1 MIFTEFRFIL
11 FFILVAGIYW
21 TLQNNKARKFW
32 LLICSYV
39 FYAAWDWR
47 FLSLIIASTVVD
59 YIVSLMLSKPIAEK
73 YRKLWLIVSLCSNLG
88 LLGFFKYFNFFTE
101 SAISLF
107 TFLGIPAG
115 FNTINIVLPVGISFY
130 TFQTMSYS
138 IDVYLRKLKPV
149 SSPLDLAL
157 YVSFFP
163 QLVAGPIVRAAD
175 FLPQLLRPRKITAV
189 SIKSCLLL
197 FLIGFFKKACIS
209 DNLAPFIDD
218 YFSAPELYTSISAWL
233 GVVSY
238 AIQIYCDFSGYS
250 DMAIA
255 CAGLLGYEFC
265 ENFNYPYFSDSVANF
280 WRNWHISLSTWLR
293 DYLYIPLGGS
303 RVKTVNIYRNLM
315 ITMTLGGLWHGAGW
329 NFVIWGVMHGLA
341 LVTHRLFTNILKQ
354 NHLEKLRAWS
364 LIGPLMTFYFICI
377 TWIFFRASDFSTAM
391 TVVKSFVFWQSSGTQ
406 QLSYILGYLIICLGI
421 IHWVGHKKVFSG
433 FWDKLSTPVF
443 IGLYSF
449 LLPFVLACMST
460 SYNAFIYFQF

>member
-11 FFILVAGIYW
+11 FFILVACIYW
-21 TLQNNKARKFW
+21 MLQSNKQRKFW
-32 LLICSYV
+32 LLLCSYV
-39 FYAAWDWR
+39 FYAVWDWR
-47 FLSLIIASTVVD
+47 FLGLIVVSTVVD
-59 YIVSLMLSKPIAEK
+59 YIVSLMLSKPIAEN
-73 YRKLWLIVSLCSNLG
+73 YRKVWLAVSLCSNLG

-101 SAISLF
+101 SALSLF
-107 TFLGIPAG
+107 NLLGIPAG

-175 FLPQLLRPRKITAV
+175 FLPQLLKSRSISSD

-197 FLIGFFKKACIS
+197 FLVGFFKKACIS
-209 DNLAPFIDD
+209 DNLAPFIDE
-218 YFSAPELYTSISAWL
+218 YFSAPELYSSMSAWL

-238 AIQIYCDFSGYS
+238 AVQIYCDFSGYS

-265 ENFNYPYFSDSVANF
+265 ENFNYPYFSANIAGF
-280 WRNWHISLSTWLR
+280 WRNWHMSLSTWLR

-303 RVKTVNIYRNLM
+303 RVKTLNIYRNLM

-329 NFVIWGVMHGLA
+329 NFIIWGIMHGLA
-341 LVTHRLFTNILKQ
+341 LVVHRLFSKVLKQ
-354 NHLEKLRAWS
+354 HHLEKLKFWAF
-364 LIGPLMTFYFICI
+364 IGPCLTFYFVCI
-377 TWIFFRASDFSTAM
+377 TWIFFRASDFSAAM
-391 TVVKSFVFWQSSGTQ
+391 TIVRSFVLFQTSGTQ
-406 QLSYILGYLIICLGI
+406 QLSNMLAVLMIVLAVVHWLGY
-421 IHWVGHKKVFSG
+421 KKVLVG
-433 FWDKLSTPVF
+433 FWSKLPTPAF
-443 IGLYSF
+443 IGLYSA
-449 LLPFVLACMST
+449 LVPIVLACMST